1 VKCQTLGLEFVDFLP
16 AILWGLVT
24 NFRLQQFVNELKI
37 PFFTTQM
44 GKGVISGEY
53 LGHNIRFSSFVLN
66 YRQSISQLS
75 GKLDFFHVLAP
86 IEGKLTRECVVVI
99 ADDHPLC
106 LGCAALS
113 SNDFVHVCIEKADLI
128 INIGHDVVE
137 KPPFIMQFVS
147 VIFHLL
153 EVCHA
158 SNFATFVPGFTQG
171 VFCWRIYFV

>member
-1 VKCQTLGLEFVDFLP
+1 MKCQTLGLEFVDFLP

-37 PFFTTQM
+37 PFVTTQM
-44 GKGVISGEY
+44 GKGVISGEF

-66 YRQSISQLS
+66 SRQSISQLS

-86 IEGKLTRECVVVI
+86 IEGKLMRECVVVI

-147 VIFHLL
+147 VAFHLL

-171 VFCWRIYFV
+171 VFCWWIYFV

>member
-1 VKCQTLGLEFVDFLP
+1 
-16 AILWGLVT
+16 
-24 NFRLQQFVNELKI
+24 
-37 PFFTTQM
+37 M
-44 GKGVISGEY
+44 
-53 LGHNIRFSSFVLN
+53 
-66 YRQSISQLS
+66 
-75 GKLDFFHVLAP
+75 
-86 IEGKLTRECVVVI
+86 VI

-147 VIFHLL
+147 VAFHLL